1 MASSFLQ
8 GFLPSEW
15 MENDPSVLYLGALE
29 LAGKNR
35 TSNAFKEYFRGQTG
49 NIYNQYLGQIGSRA
63 LMGAAPSKTAGFT
76 DYLADY
82 PWLKNFQKLS
92 PAQRGEQPAR
102 FAPRLR
108 YNLA

>member
-8 GFLPSEW
+8 GFLEDNPR
-15 MENDPSVLYLGALE
+15 VLYLGALNV
-29 LAGKNR
+29 AGKNT
-35 TSNAFKEYFRGQTG
+35 TSNAFKEYFRGQAG
-49 NIYNQYLGQIGSRA
+49 NIYDEYLGEIGSRA
-63 LMGAAPSKTAGFT
+63 LMGAPPTQTYT

-102 FAPRLR
+102 FAPRVR

>member
-1 MASSFLQ
+1 MATSFLQ
-8 GFLPSEW
+8 GFLEDKP
-15 MENDPSVLYLGALE
+15 NLLYLGSLE
-29 LAGKNR
+29 LAGRNR

-49 NIYNQYLGQIGSRA
+49 NIYNQYLGKLGSRA
-63 LMGAAPSKTAGFT
+63 LMGAVPKQSFT
-76 DYLADY
+76 DYLVDY
-82 PWLKNFQKLS
+82 PWLKKFQALS

>member
-8 GFLPSEW
+8 GFLEDNP
-15 MENDPSVLYLGALE
+15 NVLYLGSLE

-63 LMGAAPSKTAGFT
+63 LMGAVPSQTFT
-76 DYLADY
+76 DYLVDY

-92 PAQRGEQPAR
+92 PAQRGEQPTR
-102 FAPRLR
+102 FAPRLS

>member
-8 GFLPSEW
+8 GFLEDNP
-15 MENDPSVLYLGALE
+15 NILYLGSLE

-63 LMGAAPSKTAGFT
+63 LMGAAPTQTFT
-76 DYLADY
+76 DYLVDY
-82 PWLKNFQKLS
+82 PWLKNFQKLVRS
-92 PAQRGEQPAR
+92 
-102 FAPRLR
+102 
-108 YNLA
+108 YNSTCSLVINKLLN